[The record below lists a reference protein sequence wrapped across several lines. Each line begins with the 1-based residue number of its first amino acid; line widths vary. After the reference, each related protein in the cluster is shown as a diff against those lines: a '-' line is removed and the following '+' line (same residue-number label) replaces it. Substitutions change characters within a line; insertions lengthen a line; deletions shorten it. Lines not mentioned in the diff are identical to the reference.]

1 MSTLPPTPSYDP
13 NVPIVSPAGGT
24 SSAYKDP
31 NSAESIMRKTAQ
43 LNVQSIVDS
52 KYDVKE
58 NFSGCSIV
66 SQISSIGLLLLLV
79 ISLLLFT
86 VLTRSAKGFLLSLAF
101 VLLVL
106 LLVLQKKNV

>member
-13 NVPIVSPAGGT
+13 NVPIVSSAGGT

-31 NSAESIMRKTAQ
+31 NSPESIMRKTAQ

-58 NFSGCSIV
+58 NFYGCTASR
-66 SQISSIGLLLLLV
+66 ISSFGMIILFL
-79 ISLLLFT
+79 ISIFLFT
-86 VLTRSAKGFLLSLAF
+86 VIRRTAKGFLLSLAF
-101 VLLVL
+101 ILLVM